1 MLPRLN
7 ADAFAKVEVQETEF
21 SHDLFGRYV
30 CSTWEEVANNGGAPF
45 DAVVIGAGMF
55 GGACAEKLY
64 RFGEPTT
71 LRILVLDAG
80 AFLASTHIQNLP
92 HIGLG
97 TPGDV
102 AVPSNGQD
110 PGSRNIVWGSPWHSN
125 QSFPGLAYCPGGR
138 SLFWGG
144 WSPRLTEADLANW
157 PPAVAQYLRSTYDV
171 VENEIGVN
179 PTTDYISGKLFTELL
194 AAFGAALP
202 QYEVKEA
209 PLAVQGQGPESGLF
223 SFDKYSSATLLID
236 AIREDVARRWT
247 LNDDSRR
254 RLMLLPRAHVTR
266 LQTSGGKVTGIDLSV
281 NGTPRS
287 LGAPIIATNAMYV
300 LGASTI
306 ESTRLALES
315 FPTPKMGANLMA
327 HLRTN
332 TTVRVKRT
340 VFAGL
345 PKKFTDLETAAL
357 IVRGEQ
363 NGRRFHFQVTAAA
376 VEGNN
381 SEANLFTAI
390 PDIDLLGNIKANQD
404 QNWIVIT
411 LRGIGEMQ
419 GHKDA
424 VAGDPS
430 KSWINLAWDVPD
442 QRDRFGK
449 RPAWVNLMPTPA
461 DDAFW
466 TAMEQRA
473 LDIAAAIA
481 KAPGNIQYWY
491 GGKWNANPPALGSAR
506 DKIGTTHHESGTLWM
521 GADAAAITDM
531 DGCFRHVDN
540 AYVAGPALFP
550 TCGSANPSLTG
561 LVLARK
567 TAQAIVQR
575 LQPAP
580 SKQFKAL
587 FTGDLAAWQ
596 MAGNGGFVV
605 NNDVLES
612 QGGIGLL
619 WYTREQFKDFLL
631 KVDWRATHPDDNSGV
646 FLGFPALNSS
656 NPQADWQLAVNHGYE
671 VQIDDTGFNPDTGQ
685 FHDPAHQTG
694 AIYALSPAS
703 KLASRPLG
711 QWNTFEIEAKGDTI
725 TVSLN
730 GDRVTRYK
738 VDPLRPPAGHIGL
751 QSHHPG
757 SQVQFRNILI
767 KSL

>member
-7 ADAFAKVEVQETEF
+7 ADASAKVDVQETEF

-30 CSTWEEVANNGGAPF
+30 CSTWDEVANNGGTPF

-55 GGACAEKLY
+55 GGSCAEKLY
-64 RFGEPTT
+64 RFGESIN

-97 TPGDV
+97 APGDV
-102 AVPSNGQD
+102 PVPTNVSD
-110 PGSRNIVWGSPWHSN
+110 PGTRNIVWGNPWHSN

-144 WSPRLTEADLANW
+144 WSPRLTDADLASW
-157 PPAVAQYLRSTYDV
+157 PPAVAAYLRENYET
-171 VENEIGVN
+171 VESEIGVE
-179 PTTDYISGKLFTELL
+179 PTADYISGVLNDELL

-202 QYEVKEA
+202 QYEVKDA
-209 PLAVQGQGPESGLF
+209 PLAVQGKGPESGLF
-223 SFDKYSSATLLID
+223 GFDKYSSATLLID
-236 AIREDVARRWT
+236 AIREDIRRRWT

-266 LQTSGGKVTGIDLSV
+266 MRTSGGKVTGLDLSV

-287 LGAPIIATNAMYV
+287 LSAPVVAPNAMYV
-300 LGASTI
+300 LAASTI

-315 FPTPKMGANLMA
+315 FPSGKMGANLMA

-332 TTVRVKRT
+332 TTVRVKRS

-345 PKKFTDLETAAL
+345 PKEFKDLETAAL

-363 NGRRFHFQVTAAA
+363 GGRRFHFQVTAAA
-376 VEGNN
+376 VDGSN

-390 PDIDLLGNIKANQD
+390 PDVDLLGDIKANQEKA
-404 QNWIVIT
+404 WIVIT
-411 LRGIGEMQ
+411 LRGIGEMK
-419 GHKDA
+419 GHQDA
-424 VAGDPS
+424 KPGDPS
-430 KSWINLAWDVPD
+430 KSWMDLAWDVPD
-442 QRDRFGK
+442 QRDPFGR
-449 RPAWVNLMPTPA
+449 RPAWVNLVATPA

-466 TAMEQRA
+466 TVMEQRA
-473 LDIAAAIA
+473 LDAAAAIA
-481 KAPGNIQYWY
+481 KDPANIQYWY
-491 GGKWNANPPALGSAR
+491 GGKWNAKPPPLGSAR

-521 GADAAAITDM
+521 GDSAAVTDG
-531 DGCFRHVDN
+531 DGRFQHVDN

-567 TAQAIVQR
+567 TAEAIVQR
-575 LQPAP
+575 LQPQP
-580 SKQFKAL
+580 SKEFRAIL
-587 FTGDLAAWQ
+587 PADLAGWQ
-596 MAGNGGFVV
+596 MAGSGGFVA
-605 NNDVLES
+605 NNGVVES

-631 KVDWRATHPDDNSGV
+631 KLDWRAAHPDDNSGV
-646 FLGFPALNSS
+646 FIGFPALNSS
-656 NPQADWQLAVNHGYE
+656 NPQSDWQLAVNRGYE
-671 VQIDDTGFNPDTGQ
+671 VQIDDTGFNPDTQ
-685 FHDPAHQTG
+685 KLHDPTHETG
-694 AIYALSPAS
+694 AIYALSAAK
-703 KLASRPLG
+703 KLASRPVG
-711 QWNTFEIEAKGDTI
+711 EWNTFEIQAKGDTI

-730 GDRVTRYK
+730 GEQVSQYK

-751 QSHHPG
+751 QNHHPG
-757 SQVQFRNILI
+757 SQVQFRNVLI

>member
-7 ADAFAKVEVQETEF
+7 ADASAKVDVQETEF

-30 CSTWEEVANNGGAPF
+30 CSTWDEVANNGGTPF

-55 GGACAEKLY
+55 GGSCAEKLY
-64 RFGEPTT
+64 RFGESIN

-97 TPGDV
+97 APGDV
-102 AVPSNGQD
+102 PVPTNVSD
-110 PGSRNIVWGSPWHSN
+110 PGTRNIVWGNPWHSN

-144 WSPRLTEADLANW
+144 WSPRLTDADLASW
-157 PPAVAQYLRSTYDV
+157 PPAVAAYLRENYET
-171 VENEIGVN
+171 VESEIGVE
-179 PTTDYISGKLFTELL
+179 PTADYISGVLNDELL

-202 QYEVKEA
+202 QYEVKDA
-209 PLAVQGQGPESGLF
+209 PLAVQGKGPESGLF
-223 SFDKYSSATLLID
+223 GFDKYSSATLLID
-236 AIREDVARRWT
+236 AIREDIRRRWT

-266 LQTSGGKVTGIDLSV
+266 MRTSGGKVTGLDLSV

-287 LGAPIIATNAMYV
+287 LSAPVVAAGAMYV
-300 LGASTI
+300 LAASTI

-315 FPTPKMGANLMA
+315 FPSGKMGANLMA

-332 TTVRVKRT
+332 TTVRVKRS

-345 PKKFTDLETAAL
+345 PKEFKDLETAAL

-363 NGRRFHFQVTAAA
+363 GGRRFHFQVTAAA
-376 VEGNN
+376 VDGNN

-390 PDIDLLGNIKANQD
+390 PDVDLLGDIKANQEKA
-404 QNWIVIT
+404 WIVIT
-411 LRGIGEMQ
+411 LRGIGEMK
-419 GHKDA
+419 GHQDA
-424 VAGDPS
+424 KPGDPS
-430 KSWINLAWDVPD
+430 KSWMDLAWDVPD
-442 QRDRFGK
+442 QRDPFGR
-449 RPAWVNLMPTPA
+449 RPAWVNLVASPG

-466 TAMEQRA
+466 TVMEQRA
-473 LDIAAAIA
+473 LEVAAAIA
-481 KAPGNIQYWY
+481 KDPANIQYWY
-491 GGKWNANPPALGSAR
+491 GGKWNAKPPPLGSAR

-521 GADAAAITDM
+521 GDGAAVTDAD
-531 DGCFRHVDN
+531 GRFQHVDN

-575 LQPAP
+575 LQPRP
-580 SKQFKAL
+580 SNEFRPL
-587 FTGDLAAWQ
+587 FTADLSGWQ
-596 MAGNGGFVV
+596 MAGAGGFVV
-605 NNDVLES
+605 KNDVLES

-619 WYTREQFKDFLL
+619 WYTREQFNDFLL
-631 KVDWRATHPDDNSGV
+631 KLDWRAAHPDDNSGV
-646 FLGFPALNSS
+646 FIGFPALNSS
-656 NPQADWQLAVNHGYE
+656 NPQSDWQLAVNRGYE
-671 VQIDDTGFNPDTGQ
+671 VQIDDTGFNPDTQ
-685 FHDPAHQTG
+685 KLHDPTHETG
-694 AIYALSPAS
+694 AIYALAPAT
-703 KLASRPLG
+703 KLASRPVG
-711 QWNTFEIEAKGDTI
+711 EWNTFEIEKKGDTI
-725 TVSLN
+725 TVTLN
-730 GDRVTRYK
+730 GEQVTQYK

-751 QSHHPG
+751 QNHHPG
-757 SQVQFRNILI
+757 SQVQFRNVLI

>member
-7 ADAFAKVEVQETEF
+7 ADASAKVDIQETEF
-21 SHDLFGRYV
+21 SHDLFGRFV
-30 CSTWEEVANNGGAPF
+30 CSTWDEVVNNGGAPF

-64 RFGEPTT
+64 RFGEATN
-71 LRILVLDAG
+71 LRILVLEAG
-80 AFLASTHIQNLP
+80 AFLASTHVQNLP

-97 TPGDV
+97 AAADV
-102 AVPSNGQD
+102 AVPTNAQD
-110 PGSRNIVWGSPWHSN
+110 PGPRNIVWGTPWHSN

-144 WSPRLTEADLANW
+144 WSPRLTDADLANW
-157 PPAVAQYLRSTYDV
+157 PPAVADYLRTNYDV
-171 VENEIGVN
+171 VEREIGVT
-179 PTTDYISGKLFTELL
+179 PTTDYISGALFNELL
-194 AAFGAALP
+194 GAFQAALP
-202 QYEVKEA
+202 QYQVKEA

-223 SFDKYSSATLLID
+223 GFDKYSSATLLID
-236 AIREDVARRWT
+236 AIREDVRRRWT

-266 LQTSGGKVTGIDLSV
+266 LWTSGGKITGLDLSV
-281 NGTPRS
+281 NGTPRTLS
-287 LGAPIIATNAMYV
+287 APVVSAKAMYV

-315 FPTPKMGANLMA
+315 FATPNMGANLMA

-332 TTVRVKRT
+332 TTVRVKRS

-345 PKKFTDLETAAL
+345 PKTFTDLETAAL

-376 VEGNN
+376 VEGND

-390 PDIDLLGNIKANQD
+390 PDIDLLGDIKANQD
-404 QNWIVIT
+404 KNWIVIT

-424 VAGDPS
+424 AAGDPA
-430 KSWINLAWDVPD
+430 KSWMNLALGVPD
-442 QRDRFGK
+442 QLDRFGA
-449 RPAWVNLMPTPA
+449 RPAWVNLVPTPQ
-461 DDAFW
+461 DHTFW
-466 TAMEQRA
+466 TAMEQQA
-473 LDIAAAIA
+473 LKVAAAIA
-481 KAPGNIQYWY
+481 KGPTKIEYWY
-491 GGKWNANPPALGSAR
+491 GGKWNATPPPLGTAR
-506 DKIGTTHHESGTLWM
+506 DKIGTTHHESGTRWM
-521 GADAAAITDM
+521 GEAGAVS
-531 DGCFRHVDN
+531 DGDGRFQHVDN

-575 LQPAP
+575 LQPQLG
-580 SKQFKAL
+580 KQFKPI
-587 FTGDLAAWQ
+587 FTGDLAGWQ
-596 MAGNGGFVV
+596 MAGSGGFVV
-605 NNDVLES
+605 NNGILES

-619 WYTREQFKDFLL
+619 WYTREEFKDFLL

-646 FLGFPALNSS
+646 FIRFPALSSS

-671 VQIDDTGFNPDTGQ
+671 VQIDDTGFNPDTGTL
-685 FHDPAHQTG
+685 HDPTHETG
-694 AIYALSPAS
+694 AIYALAPVS

-711 QWNTFEIEAKGDTI
+711 EWNTFEIQAKGDTI
-725 TVSLN
+725 TVVLN
-730 GDRVTRYK
+730 GKQVTQYK

-751 QSHHPG
+751 QNHHPG

-767 KSL
+767 KSV